1 MRHHTFD
8 SILTLQRLKGVMFM
22 IDAADLS
29 DDSEAGSLRQT
40 AEYLHDLLLVLQ
52 NRSTKRRPAK
62 ATQELPVLIA
72 ANKLDL
78 FTALPAALVK
88 TLLESEITKIR
99 TSRDKGLLDSGVE
112 MDRMD
117 VAEESG
123 WLGDGGGR
131 KFEFS
136 QMEEVGIP
144 IVVLGGNVAG
154 SDGPDVQKWWD
165 WFGDNL

>member
-1 MRHHTFD
+1 
-8 SILTLQRLKGVMFM
+8 M

-29 DDSEAGSLRQT
+29 DDPEAGSLRQT
-40 AEYLHDLLLVLQ
+40 AEYLYDMLLVLQ
-52 NRSTKRRPAK
+52 NRSIERRPAK
-62 ATQELPVLIA
+62 PTEELPVLIA

-88 TLLESEITKIR
+88 TVLESEITKVR
-99 TSRDKGLLDSGVE
+99 NSRDKGLLNSGVE

-117 VAEESG
+117 AAEESG
-123 WLGDGGGR
+123 CLGDGGEK
-131 KFEFS
+131 KFEFP
-136 QMEEVGIP
+136 QMKEVGIP
-144 IVVLGGNVAG
+144 IVVIGGNVAG